1 MPVHNCAA
9 TLKPAMRSILAQSY
23 PQWELLIMEDGS
35 QDDTLK
41 IAESFRDARI
51 RIYAD
56 GKRQGLAARL
66 NEAIASCNGT
76 YFARMD
82 GDDICY
88 PKRLENQVAYLEAHT
103 EIDLVGTGAMVFNGS
118 GAALG
123 SFPLRITH
131 EQICARPWAGF
142 YFPHPTWMGRIGWFR
157 RYRYREG
164 ILRAQDQDLLLRS
177 YRESRFAALSEILLG
192 YRLERLSLRRI
203 LLGRYY
209 FSQALLQEFRASMDW
224 RLITGLA
231 EQPLKAVV
239 DIFAIC
245 SGANLRLLRHRA
257 LPVDDRTRTVW
268 NDIWV
273 RFSAQ
278 FQNI

>member
-1 MPVHNCAA
+1 
-9 TLKPAMRSILAQSY
+9 
-23 PQWELLIMEDGS
+23 
-35 QDDTLK
+35 
-41 IAESFRDARI
+41 
-51 RIYAD
+51 
-56 GKRQGLAARL
+56 
-66 NEAIASCNGT
+66 
-76 YFARMD
+76 
-82 GDDICY
+82 
-88 PKRLENQVAYLEAHT
+88 
-103 EIDLVGTGAMVFNGS
+103 
-118 GAALG
+118 
-123 SFPLRITH
+123 
-131 EQICARPWAGF
+131 
-142 YFPHPTWMGRIGWFR
+142 MGRIGWFR

-224 RLITGLA
+224 RLIAGLV

-257 LPVDDRTRTVW
+257 LPVDDQTRTVW

-278 FQNI
+278 APNL

>member
-1 MPVHNCAA
+1 
-9 TLKPAMRSILAQSY
+9 MRSILAQSY
-23 PQWELLIMEDGS
+23 PHWELLIMEDGS
-35 QDDTLK
+35 QDDTVK

-51 RIYAD
+51 QIYAD
-56 GKRQGLAARL
+56 GKRQGIAARL
-66 NEAIASCNGT
+66 NEAIASCKGT
-76 YFARMD
+76 YLARMD

-103 EIDLVGTGAMVFNGS
+103 EIDLLGTGAMVFSGS

-164 ILRAQDQDLLLRS
+164 IPRAEDQDLLLRS

-192 YRLERLSLRRI
+192 YRLARLSLRRI
-203 LLGRYY
+203 LLGRYG

-224 RLITGLA
+224 RLITGLV

-257 LPVDDRTRTVW
+257 LPVDDQTRTVW
-268 NDIWV
+268 NDIWM